1 MTAPSDPHGRG
12 AGHWQDESQRR
23 LTGIVL
29 PSFDDPDDDF
39 DEPEHRRGT
48 RPEATDEGRRVPVV
62 PSGPPPAWPLLL
74 EHTAVEERAPEPVK
88 REFPRYIHGELV
100 LPDGTTRQE
109 PGLDPLTMPLAALTA
124 EEPPAVAAPAP
135 AAPPPPSPAPSPTA
149 VVTPARPEIAD
160 APTQPIPAVPPAF
173 DGPAGRP
180 TAPPVH
186 SGPEPETPA
195 PSWPTAEAQTQPQP
209 ALQPVQPQPVQ
220 PQPTRAEPIQ
230 PQPSQPQKAGPW
242 SGAPHPAFP
251 DATARTFRILP
262 IAADLL
268 PLEISETRHVRRVRR
283 FVVSGVVLVA
293 ALVLAWY
300 GSAAYETGRA
310 QQDLD
315 SATDTTLSLTRQQNA
330 YNEQV
335 KTRARSRQITNQLK
349 VVLAQ
354 DLSWSALLTSL
365 QQAAPKGVKITGVTG
380 SLSAD
385 SGTRSP
391 GGAIGLI
398 TLTGTAPT
406 KAAVAS
412 YVDTLGGVE
421 GIANP
426 FPTDATQ
433 EDDVVAFTV
442 RMDITGA
449 ALGGRHTTP
458 SAAPSASGGN

>member
-12 AGHWQDESQRR
+12 AGDWQDGSQRR

-29 PSFDDPDDDF
+29 PSFDDPGADF
-39 DEPEHRRGT
+39 DELEHRSGRDT
-48 RPEATDEGRRVPVV
+48 RPEATDEAHSVPVV
-62 PSGPPPAWPLLL
+62 PSGPPPSWPPLP
-74 EHTAVEERAPEPVK
+74 EDTAAQERDPEQAK
-88 REFPRYIHGELV
+88 REFPRYIHGEFV
-100 LPDGTTRQE
+100 LPAGTPRQE
-109 PGLDPLTMPLAALTA
+109 PALDPFVMPLAAPATEA
-124 EEPPAVAAPAP
+124 PPA
-135 AAPPPPSPAPSPTA
+135 A
-149 VVTPARPEIAD
+149 VVTPVPPEIAD
-160 APTQPIPAVPPAF
+160 APTRPIPAVPPAS
-173 DGPAGRP
+173 DEPADRP
-180 TAPPVH
+180 TAPHVH
-186 SGPEPETPA
+186 RGSGP
-195 PSWPTAEAQTQPQP
+195 QTQPARPRLTQP
-209 ALQPVQPQPVQ
+209 R
-220 PQPTRAEPIQ
+220 PTPAEPTHAEPTQ
-230 PQPSQPQKAGPW
+230 PRRAGPW
-242 SGAPHPAFP
+242 NGVPHPAFP

-268 PLEISETRHVRRVRR
+268 PLEISETRRVRRVRR
-283 FVVSGVVLVA
+283 FVVSGVALVT

-310 QQDLD
+310 QRDLD

-335 KTRARSRQITNQLK
+335 KTRARSMRITNQLK
-349 VVLAQ
+349 VVLAR

-385 SGTRSP
+385 SETRSP
-391 GGAIGLI
+391 GGAVGLI

-406 KAAVAS
+406 KTAVAS

-449 ALGGRHTTP
+449 ALGGRYTTP